1 MKIARIDQFGGPEVF
16 RVLDIPKPEIRAD
29 EILVRVRASGVNFFE
44 VLMRQNRYAVTP
56 ALPATFGVEVAGV
69 VEAVGAHTDI
79 MVGSRVVVPLF
90 AIGRDGGY
98 ADYVAVN
105 AAAVVPLPDAV
116 SFDAGVACLVQGLTA
131 LHAIRRTS
139 PHGKSVLV
147 TAAGGGVG
155 TLLIQ
160 LAKNAGAKRIVAL
173 AGATD
178 KLDVAL
184 SLGADVAVNH
194 RDEEWLPRCRETAST
209 GFDIIYD
216 FVGGDLTTMLVD
228 MLAPTG
234 ILLFGALG
242 RFSLDREAVNSLLEK
257 SQAIEGL
264 ALVPLLR
271 ESDLHQDLGKLFELI
286 AKGQLTPIIGG
297 RFPFEHVAKAHRLIE
312 SRTSIGKVV
321 LDPET
326 AVDAPA
332 SRTADPV
339 TAER

>member
-1 MKIARIDQFGGPEVF
+1 VKIARIDQFGGPEVF
-16 RVLDIPKPEIRAD
+16 RVLDIATPKIGAD

-44 VLMRQNRYAVTP
+44 ILMRQNQYAVTP

-69 VEAVGAHTDI
+69 VEAAGANTDI
-79 MVGSRVVVPLF
+79 IVGSRVVVPLF

-98 ADYVAVN
+98 ADYVAVK

-131 LHAIRRTS
+131 LNAIRRTS
-139 PHGKSVLV
+139 PRGKSVLV

-173 AGATD
+173 AGATE

-194 RDEEWLPRCRETAST
+194 RDEEWLLRCRETART
-209 GFDIIYD
+209 GFDIVYD
-216 FVGGDLTTMLVD
+216 FVGGDLTTMLID
-228 MLAPTG
+228 MLAPAG

-242 RFSLDREAVNSLLEK
+242 RFSLDREAVNRLLEK
-257 SQAIEGL
+257 SQAIAGL
-264 ALVPLLR
+264 ALLPLLQ
-271 ESDLHQDLGKLFELI
+271 ESDLRQDLGELFELV
-286 AKGQLTPIIGG
+286 AKGQLTPTIGG
-297 RFPFEHVAKAHRLIE
+297 RFPLEHVAEAHRLIE

-321 LDPET
+321 LNPET
-326 AVDAPA
+326 AVDALA
-332 SRTADPV
+332 SRTANP
-339 TAER
+339 AAS